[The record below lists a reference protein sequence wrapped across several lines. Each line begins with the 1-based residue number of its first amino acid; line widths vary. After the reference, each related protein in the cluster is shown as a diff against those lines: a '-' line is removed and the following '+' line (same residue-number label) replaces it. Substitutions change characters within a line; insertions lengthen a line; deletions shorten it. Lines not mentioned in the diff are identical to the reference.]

1 MGGITDIEPFPGI
14 VSNTVQRARYGGIT
28 VVLKKMNTNLPG
40 PSGANGKKVRKLE
53 NNTSRI
59 QEVERLGELSLTC
72 MMKELLQES
81 LIWRTLHHPHIV
93 PLLGVT
99 ESPPG
104 TLHVVSEYLPLRSIM
119 DFRGTLIGAESLD
132 VLARVSTLSC
142 VHWTKRS

>member
-1 MGGITDIEPFPGI
+1 MGGLTDIEPFPGI
-14 VSNTVQRARYGGIT
+14 ASSTVQRARYGEIT

-53 NNTSRI
+53 NKTYHI
-59 QEVERLGELSLTC
+59 ETEHLGELLLTC
-72 MMKELLQES
+72 MITKELLQES
-81 LIWRTLHHPHIV
+81 LIWRTLRHPHIV
-93 PLLGVT
+93 ALLGVA

-119 DFRGTLIGAESLD
+119 DFRATLIEPESLD

-142 VHWTKRS
+142 VH